1 MRLTCVGRRV
11 ICRIPIKKIC
21 EIDCFSYPCP
31 TIVRDPDPMVRGVP
45 SLSRVPPAASRSR
58 SALVVVRRLSCAL
71 CALHGCP
78 RLTLRLCAM
87 PVSLSV
93 SPPPPRRTSRLHTPP
108 SRPSLRTRAYA
119 SHYFVS
125 SPLCC
130 SRHLPATQ
138 LPKPPPPLRAL
149 SPSCHSPTKSARG
162 CRGAPSAA
170 PPPALDPWRSA
181 ART

>member
-1 MRLTCVGRRV
+1 MIVLRIRVRLSSAT
-11 ICRIPIKKIC
+11 
-21 EIDCFSYPCP
+21 P
-31 TIVRDPDPMVRGVP
+31 TSWCVRDSV
-45 SLSRVPPAASRSR
+45 SLPRAACRVPLALPVRT
-58 SALVVVRRLSCAL
+58 LVVVRRLSCAL

-138 LPKPPPPLRAL
+138 LPPQLPKPPPPLRSL
-149 SPSCHSPTKSARG
+149 SPSRRSPTKSARG